1 MSSFL
6 KNNWKNE
13 KKLSNIIL
21 LLFIFFINIK

>member
-1 MSSFL
+1 MTSFL

-21 LLFIFFINIK
+21 LFFFINIK